1 MIYGQGTTDAINA
14 SNLNIILKN
23 VKYLVIS
30 ILIFTFAETIKIVKI
45 WK

>member
-1 MIYGQGTTDAINA
+1 MIYGQDTTDAITPSNA
-14 SNLNIILKN
+14 NIILKN

-30 ILIFTFAETIKIVKI
+30 NLIVTFAETIEIVKI

>member
-1 MIYGQGTTDAINA
+1 MVYGQDTTDAINA
-14 SNLNIILKN
+14 NSTNIILKN

-30 ILIFTFAETIKIVKI
+30 ILIVTFAETIKIVKI

>member
-1 MIYGQGTTDAINA
+1 MIYGQHTPNAITLSNA
-14 SNLNIILKN
+14 NIILKN

-30 ILIFTFAETIKIVKI
+30 NLIVTFAETIKIVKI

>member
-1 MIYGQGTTDAINA
+1 MVYGQCTPDAIDA
-14 SNLNIILKN
+14 SNPNIILKN

-30 ILIFTFAETIKIVKI
+30 FLIVTFAETIKIVKI

>member
-1 MIYGQGTTDAINA
+1 MIYERDTPNAINA
-14 SNLNIILKN
+14 SSANIILKN

-30 ILIFTFAETIKIVKI
+30 VLIITFAETIKIVKI